1 MQATDA
7 RNAPDKKQKQLPPE
21 ARTYRILPNMPSE
34 TPSSSEEVEM
44 EKPDNSKR
52 KKKKI
57 HLNPNDDE
65 EKKDE

>member
-1 MQATDA
+1 
-7 RNAPDKKQKQLPPE
+7 
-21 ARTYRILPNMPSE
+21 MPSD

-44 EKPDNSKR
+44 EKPDNSKW

-57 HLNPNDDE
+57 HFNLNDDE